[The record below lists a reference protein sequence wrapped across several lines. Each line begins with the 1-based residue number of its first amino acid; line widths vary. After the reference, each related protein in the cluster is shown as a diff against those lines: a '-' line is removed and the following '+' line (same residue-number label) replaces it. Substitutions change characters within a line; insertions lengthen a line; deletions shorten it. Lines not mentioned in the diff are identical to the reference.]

1 VPLARKLLV
10 MAHERLDDLS
20 QDKLTGLLT
29 AGDPNGEVTTAWHAN

>member
-20 QDKLTGLLT
+20 QDKLTGLLK